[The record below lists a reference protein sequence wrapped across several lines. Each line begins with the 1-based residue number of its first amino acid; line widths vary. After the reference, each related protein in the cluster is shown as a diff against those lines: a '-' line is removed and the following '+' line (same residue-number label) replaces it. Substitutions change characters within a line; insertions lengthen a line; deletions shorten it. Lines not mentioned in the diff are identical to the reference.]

1 MSFNT
6 STGAFSGTP
15 NTIEDTLYQIT
26 ATNATGSAFDT
37 FSFTVVPKAAPSLS
51 NFADLSKFVG
61 DASFTLTAP
70 TVANSLPGS
79 FTYTSATTSTATI
92 SGATV
97 TLGSAGTTVI
107 TATFTPTDTA
117 NYNNATIQMTLT
129 VSRITQATLSI
140 TSLTTS
146 TKAYPYEQALSITT
160 SGGSGSGATTFAI
173 ASGGSAS
180 GCALSNSTATATI
193 TATTV
198 GTCLIQATKAADATY
213 DATTSA
219 AATFTFT
226 KAIQSITFT
235 QPTNMTVGGTQT
247 RTPAASSSLTV
258 TLTST
263 TTGVC
268 TVSGFVITAVGSGTC
283 SISASQP
290 GDDNYEAAAQVD
302 QYFTISKGSQT
313 VTFTAPANITYGDT
327 PASLSATSTS
337 GLVVAFQI
345 TGIGTSDICTVSG
358 TTVTIKKAGTC
369 AIVSKQEGNDNYLR
383 ATDVLRTFTIAKA
396 TPSLSSF
403 GNLNKAIPSASFTL
417 TAPTVANSLDGSF
430 TYTSATTATAT
441 ISGATVTLG
450 NAGTTVITAT
460 FTPITTVNYNNATI
474 QMTLS
479 VSGPYNL
486 GDTGPGGGRIFYKAE
501 TPFACGPSRAQTCTY
516 LEAAPAG
523 WNGNLSDPG
532 VAWAQTT
539 PNDYRS
545 VSVGTTGTAIGWG
558 YANTKAIIDQG
569 NSNITNSAAALADS
583 YSVTVAG
590 IVYDD
595 WYLPSLNELGAARDA
610 SFVRD
615 GLDQNLYWSS
625 SEFDA
630 NKAWYIW
637 VINNVY
643 SQDTKGFS
651 HRVRPV
657 RSF

>member
-1 MSFNT
+1 
-6 STGAFSGTP
+6 
-15 NTIEDTLYQIT
+15 
-26 ATNATGSAFDT
+26 
-37 FSFTVVPKAAPSLS
+37 
-51 NFADLSKFVG
+51 
-61 DASFTLTAP
+61 
-70 TVANSLPGS
+70 
-79 FTYTSATTSTATI
+79 
-92 SGATV
+92 
-97 TLGSAGTTVI
+97 
-107 TATFTPTDTA
+107 
-117 NYNNATIQMTLT
+117 
-129 VSRITQATLSI
+129 VS
-140 TSLTTS
+140 
-146 TKAYPYEQALSITT
+146 
-160 SGGSGSGATTFAI
+160 
-173 ASGGSAS
+173 
-180 GCALSNSTATATI
+180 
-193 TATTV
+193 
-198 GTCLIQATKAADATY
+198 
-213 DATTSA
+213 
-219 AATFTFT
+219 
-226 KAIQSITFT
+226 QS
-235 QPTNMTVGGTQT
+235 
-247 RTPAASSSLTV
+247 
-258 TLTST
+258 
-263 TTGVC
+263 
-268 TVSGFVITAVGSGTC
+268 
-283 SISASQP
+283 
-290 GDDNYEAAAQVD
+290 
-302 QYFTISKGSQT
+302 
-313 VTFTAPANITYGDT
+313 
-327 PASLSATSTS
+327 
-337 GLVVAFQI
+337 
-345 TGIGTSDICTVSG
+345 
-358 TTVTIKKAGTC
+358 
-369 AIVSKQEGNDNYLR
+369 
-383 ATDVLRTFTIAKA
+383 FTIAKA
-396 TPSLSSF
+396 TPSLSNF
-403 GNLNKAIPSASFTL
+403 ANLFKSVGGATFNL

-460 FTPITTVNYNNATI
+460 FTPTDTTNYNTATI

-615 GLDQNLYWSS
+615 GLDQNVYWSS

-637 VINNVY
+637 VFNNVY
-643 SQDTKGFS
+643 SQETKVFTN
-651 HRVRPV
+651 RVRPV